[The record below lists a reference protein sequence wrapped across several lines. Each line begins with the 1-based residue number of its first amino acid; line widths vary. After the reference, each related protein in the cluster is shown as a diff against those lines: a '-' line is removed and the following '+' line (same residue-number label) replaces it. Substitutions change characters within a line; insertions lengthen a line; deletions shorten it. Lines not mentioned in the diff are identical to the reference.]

1 MKDSEICL
9 EAIREYLIK
18 PCDDGFEKESVDLAY
33 YGTVQEIGPDPT
45 TGSRSA
51 SPVREVVMVEGKCKI
66 FGRYK
71 TWIDIDIYR
80 EIARDYKLRNLI

>member
-1 MKDSEICL
+1 MKDSEICM

-18 PCDDGFEKESVDLAY
+18 PLDDGFEKESVDLAY
-33 YGTVQEIGPDPT
+33 YGTVKDLGPE
-45 TGSRSA
+45 
-51 SPVREVVMVEGKCKI
+51 PVREVVMVEGKCKI

-71 TWIDIDIYR
+71 AWIDIDIYR

>member
-9 EAIREYLIK
+9 GAIREYLIK
-18 PCDDGFEKESVDLAY
+18 PVNDGFEKESVDLAY
-33 YGTVQEIGPDPT
+33 YGIVKDIGPNPI
-45 TGSRSA
+45 
-51 SPVREVVMVEGKCKI
+51 REVVMVEGKCRI
-66 FGRYK
+66 YGWYK

>member
-1 MKDSEICL
+1 MKESEICL

-18 PCDDGFEKESVDLAY
+18 PLDDGFEKESVDLAY
-33 YGTVQEIGPDPT
+33 YGTVKELGQDPI
-45 TGSRSA
+45 
-51 SPVREVVMVEGKCKI
+51 REVVMVEGKCKI

-71 TWIDIDIYR
+71 TWIGIDIYK

>member
-9 EAIREYLIK
+9 GAIREYLIK
-18 PCDDGFEKESVDLAY
+18 PFNDGLFEKESVDLAY
-33 YGTVQEIGPDPT
+33 YGIVKDIGPNPI
-45 TGSRSA
+45 
-51 SPVREVVMVEGKCKI
+51 REVVMVEGKCRI
-66 FGRYK
+66 YGWYK

>member
-1 MKDSEICL
+1 MKESEICL
-9 EAIREYLIK
+9 DAIREYLIK

-33 YGTVQEIGPDPT
+33 YGTVKDLGPD
-45 TGSRSA
+45 
-51 SPVREVVMVEGKCKI
+51 PVREVVMVEGKCKI

>member
-1 MKDSEICL
+1 MKESEICL

-33 YGTVQEIGPDPT
+33 YGAVKELGPD
-45 TGSRSA
+45 
-51 SPVREVVMVEGKCKI
+51 PVREVVMVEGKCKI

-80 EIARDYKLRNLI
+80 EITRDYKLRNLI